1 MIGPDYVR
9 HPPSPIGHPV
19 KKHFL
24 AEFVGTFAL
33 VFVGGAAIMM
43 AQYSGN
49 TAGLLQVALAHG
61 LILALMVSAAMN
73 VSGGHF
79 NPAVTTGL
87 LVARR
92 ITPTIAGV
100 HILAQLIGALAAAW
114 TLKMTMPAA
123 VFAATQG
130 GGQSIALD
138 VTMTQAIILEA
149 LATFFLMFVIYG
161 TAVNVNAPRIGGLA
175 IGLTIAAD
183 ILAIGPLTGGS
194 MNPARS
200 LGPAIASGVLA
211 GQVVY
216 WIGPMIGAIAAAM
229 FWEYGIL
236 RGEAAPAKPEKSM

>member
-1 MIGPDYVR
+1 MR
-9 HPPSPIGHPV
+9 
-19 KKHFL
+19 KHFL

-43 AQYSGN
+43 TEYTGD
-49 TAGLLQVALAHG
+49 AGLLQVALAHG
-61 LILALMVSAAMN
+61 LILALMVSATMN
-73 VSGGHF
+73 VSGGHL
-79 NPAVTTGL
+79 NPALTTAL
-87 LVARR
+87 LVVRR
-92 ITPTIAGV
+92 ITPTVAGV

-114 TLKMTMPAA
+114 ALKMTMPTA
-123 VFAATQG
+123 VFVATQG

-138 VTMTQAIILEA
+138 VTMTQAIVLEA
-149 LATFFLMFVIYG
+149 IATFFLMFVIYG
-161 TAVNVNAPRIGGLA
+161 TAVHVNAPRIGGLA

-183 ILAIGPLTGGS
+183 ILAIGPLTGAS

-200 LGPAIASGVLA
+200 LGPAVASGVLA

-236 RGEAAPAKPEKSM
+236 RGEPGPAKPEKSM